1 MLLVEVRRLD
11 IAPTTDQFWTIVSR
25 INGPEFMGVLYRARE
40 AIFDTAGIAFT
51 IDLLNRFLQF
61 DVTKSWS
68 AADEGE
74 LFMGSAP
81 VVGWLRVRRPG
92 SATLRELRSDDIHF
106 MELEHAAKPAFVE
119 VGVAFRAGTEK
130 VRTDFLKRI
139 RTAAQEVLGSEVGTP
154 SSWPVLAPVGS
165 HNFEA
170 IRKSRQVSYEASAEE
185 NQAMAAFT
193 TPEIRALIRDLER
206 VGSLTVS
213 DLPKVLGEAQGTA
226 VAGRLGEL
234 RTLGLIQ
241 SEYVIV
247 CSRTGNAVLRT
258 DDPNKLSKM
267 APDWMKCA
275 WRQTPTTSSS
285 GSACGRPLNEER
297 VDQVIMPT
305 DRATALNDKGRWM
318 TTLSISIL
326 PKLGISRE
334 QVIIDAGPQGTDFVL
349 DLSGDLVLVV
359 LKDREFNLADAYAFN
374 AKVSRIK
381 AAEGVIVSNEG
392 LSGDAKKLVQD
403 ELGPQR
409 ARITDP
415 FRISFVEGIQGFEH
429 ELARV
434 VERRRR
440 QYFLRAL
447 GDLATIQGLNIGQL
461 AMAKVEAGGRT
472 GKEVVAATPEAVAA
486 EA

>member
-1 MLLVEVRRLD
+1 MLLVEVRRLE

-40 AIFDTAGIAFT
+40 AIFDSAGIAFT

-74 LFMGSAP
+74 LFMGAAP

-139 RTAAQEVLGSEVGTP
+139 RTAAQEVLGQEVGTP

-170 IRKSRQVSYEASAEE
+170 IRKSRQVSYDLSAEE
-185 NQAMAAFT
+185 SQAMAAFT

-213 DLPKVLGEAQGTA
+213 DLPKVLGEAQGAA

-234 RTLGLIQ
+234 RSLGLIQ

-275 WRQTPTTSSS
+275 
-285 GSACGRPLNEER
+285 CGRPLNEER
-297 VDQVIMPT
+297 VDQVIIPT
-305 DRATALNDKGRWM
+305 ERATGLNDKGRWM
-318 TTLSISIL
+318 TSLATGILS
-326 PKLGISRE
+326 KLGINRE
-334 QVIIDAGPQGTDFVL
+334 QIIVDSGPQGTDIVL
-349 DLSGDLVLVV
+349 DLSGDLVLVM
-359 LKDREFNLADAYAFN
+359 LKDREVNLADAYAFN

-381 AAEGVIVSNEG
+381 AAEGMIVSNEG
-392 LSGDAKKLVQD
+392 LSSDAKKMIQD
-403 ELGPQR
+403 EAGPQR
-409 ARITDP
+409 ARIADP
-415 FRISFVEGIQGFEH
+415 FRVTFVEGIQGFEH
-429 ELARV
+429 ELGRV

-461 AMAKVEAGGRT
+461 ALAKVEAGGRV
-472 GKEVVAATPEAVAA
+472 GKEAVTPEAVAA

>member
-11 IAPTTDQFWTIVSR
+11 IAPSTDQFWTIVSR

-40 AIFDTAGIAFT
+40 AIFDSAGIAFT

-119 VGVAFRAGTEK
+119 VGVAFRAGSEK

-139 RTAAQEVLGSEVGTP
+139 RTSAQEVLGAEVGTP
-154 SSWPVLAPVGS
+154 SSWPVLSPVGS

-170 IRKSRQVSYEASAEE
+170 IRKTRQIAVDATAEE

-193 TPEIRALIRDLER
+193 TPEIRGLIGNLER

-213 DLPKVLGEAQGTA
+213 DLPKVLGEAQGAA

-234 RTLGLIQ
+234 RSLGLIQ

-258 DDPNKLSKM
+258 DDPNKLQKM
-267 APDWMKCA
+267 APDWMKC
-275 WRQTPTTSSS
+275 
-285 GSACGRPLNEER
+285 ACGRPLNEER

-305 DRATALNDKGRWM
+305 DRATALNDKGKWM
-318 TTLSISIL
+318 ISLAMGILS
-326 PKLGISRE
+326 KLGINRE
-334 QVIIDAGPQGTDFVL
+334 QIIVESSPQGTDIVL

-392 LSGDAKKLVQD
+392 LSGDAKKLVQE

-409 ARITDP
+409 ARISDP
-415 FRISFVEGIQGFEH
+415 FRISFVEGLQSLEH
-429 ELARV
+429 ELGRV

-461 AMAKVEAGGRT
+461 ALAKVEAGGRA
-472 GKEVVAATPEAVAA
+472 GKEIVAPEAVAA

>member
-1 MLLVEVRRLD
+1 
-11 IAPTTDQFWTIVSR
+11 
-25 INGPEFMGVLYRARE
+25 
-40 AIFDTAGIAFT
+40 
-51 IDLLNRFLQF
+51 
-61 DVTKSWS
+61 WS

-119 VGVAFRAGTEK
+119 VGVGFRAGTEK

-170 IRKSRQVSYEASAEE
+170 IRKSRQVPSEASAEE
-185 NQAMAAFT
+185 NQAIAAFT

-213 DLPKVLGEAQGTA
+213 DLPKVLGEAQGAA
-226 VAGRLGEL
+226 VAARLGEI
-234 RTLGLIQ
+234 RSLGLIQ

-267 APDWMKCA
+267 APDWVKC
-275 WRQTPTTSSS
+275 
-285 GSACGRPLNEER
+285 ACGRALNEER
-297 VDQVIMPT
+297 GDQVIMPT
-305 DRATALNDKGRWM
+305 ERSAELNDKSKWM
-318 TTLSISIL
+318 TTLALTAL
-326 PKLGISRE
+326 PRIGISRDS
-334 QVIIDAGPQGTDFVL
+334 VIVEGTPSSTDIVL

-359 LKDREFNLADAYAFN
+359 LKDREFNLSDAYSFN

-381 AAEGVIVSNEG
+381 ASEGVIVANEG
-392 LSGDAKKLVQD
+392 LSGDAKKLVQE

-415 FRISFVEGIQGFEH
+415 FRITFVEGVQAFEH
-429 ELARV
+429 ELGRV

-447 GDLATIQGLNIGQL
+447 GDLATIQGLNIGQPAL
-461 AMAKVEAGGRT
+461 AKVESGGRV
-472 GKEVVAATPEAVAA
+472 GKEVAATE
-486 EA
+486 

>member
-1 MLLVEVRRLD
+1 MLLVEVRRLE

-25 INGPEFMGVLYRARE
+25 VNGPEFMGVLYRARE
-40 AIFDTAGIAFT
+40 AIFDSAGISFT
-51 IDLLNRFLQF
+51 IDLLSKFLQF

-74 LFMGSAP
+74 LFFGSAP

-139 RTAAQEVLGSEVGTP
+139 RTAAQEVLGQEVGTP

-170 IRKSRQVSYEASAEE
+170 IRKSRQAVYELTAEE
-185 NQAMAAFT
+185 SQAMAAFT

-213 DLPKVLGEAQGTA
+213 DLPKVLGEAQGAA

-234 RTLGLIQ
+234 RNLGLIQ

-275 WRQTPTTSSS
+275 
-285 GSACGRPLNEER
+285 CGRPLNEER
-297 VDQVIMPT
+297 GDQVM
-305 DRATALNDKGRWM
+305 
-318 TTLSISIL
+318 
-326 PKLGISRE
+326 
-334 QVIIDAGPQGTDFVL
+334 
-349 DLSGDLVLVV
+349 VV

-381 AAEGVIVSNEG
+381 AAEGIIVSNEG

-409 ARITDP
+409 ARISDP
-415 FRISFVEGIQGFEH
+415 FRISFVEGIQGLEH

-461 AMAKVEAGGRT
+461 ALAKVEAGGRA
-472 GKEVVAATPEAVAA
+472 GKEAVAPEAVAA

>member
-1 MLLVEVRRLD
+1 MLLVEVRRLE

-40 AIFDTAGIAFT
+40 AIFDSAGISFT

-68 AADEGE
+68 ASDEGE

-81 VVGWLRVRRPG
+81 LVGWLRVRRPG

-119 VGVAFRAGTEK
+119 VGVAYRAGTEK
-130 VRTDFLKRI
+130 VRTDFLKRV
-139 RTAAQEVLGSEVGTP
+139 RAATQEVLGQEIGTP
-154 SSWPVLAPVGS
+154 SSWPLLAPVGS

-170 IRKSRQVSYEASAEE
+170 IRKNRQMSYEASAEE
-185 NQAMAAFT
+185 SQAMAAFT

-213 DLPKVLGEAQGTA
+213 DLPKVLGEAQGAA

-234 RTLGLIQ
+234 RSLGLIQ

-247 CSRTGNAVLRT
+247 CSRSGNAVLRT
-258 DDPNKLSKM
+258 DDPNKLQKM
-267 APDWMKCA
+267 APDWMKC
-275 WRQTPTTSSS
+275 
-285 GSACGRPLNEER
+285 ACGRPLNEER

-305 DRATALNDKGRWM
+305 DRATALNDRGRWM
-318 TTLSISIL
+318 TTLAMGIL
-326 PKLGISRE
+326 SKLGISRE
-334 QVIIDAGPQGTDFVL
+334 QVIMESGPQGTDIVL
-349 DLSGDLVLVV
+349 DLSGDLVLIVM
-359 LKDREFNLADAYAFN
+359 KDREFTLADAYAFN

-381 AAEGVIVSNEG
+381 SAEGVVVSNEG

-403 ELGPQR
+403 EMGPQR

-415 FRISFVEGIQGFEH
+415 FRISFVEGIQGLEH

-461 AMAKVEAGGRT
+461 ALAKVEAGGRVS
-472 GKEVVAATPEAVAA
+472 KEVMAPEAVAA

>member
-11 IAPTTDQFWTIVSR
+11 VAPSSDQFWTIVSR

-40 AIFDTAGIAFT
+40 AIFDSAGISFT
-51 IDLLNRFLQF
+51 IDLLSKFLQF
-61 DVTKSWS
+61 DVTRSWS

-74 LFMGSAP
+74 LFFGSTP

-106 MELEHAAKPAFVE
+106 MELEHAAKPAFLE
-119 VGVAFRAGTEK
+119 VGLAYRPGGEK
-130 VRTDFLKRI
+130 IRTDYLKRI
-139 RTAAQEVLGSEVGTP
+139 RTAAGEVMGQEIGTP
-154 SSWPVLAPVGS
+154 SSWPVLAPIGS

-170 IRKSRQVSYEASAEE
+170 IRKSRQASPEASPEE
-185 NQAMAAFT
+185 SQAMAAFT

-213 DLPKVLGEAQGTA
+213 DLPKILGEAQGAA

-234 RTLGLIQ
+234 RSLGLIQ

-275 WRQTPTTSSS
+275 
-285 GSACGRPLNEER
+285 CGRALNEER

-305 DRATALNDKGRWM
+305 ERSAELNDRSKWM
-318 TTLSISIL
+318 TTLALSAL
-326 PKLGISRE
+326 PRIGIGRDS
-334 QVIIDAGPQGTDFVL
+334 VIVEGTPTATDIVL

-374 AKVSRIK
+374 AKVTRIK
-381 AAEGVIVSNEG
+381 ASEGVIVANEG
-392 LSGDAKKLVQD
+392 MSGDARKMVQE

-409 ARITDP
+409 ARISDP
-415 FRISFVEGIQGFEH
+415 FRVTYVEGLQNLEH
-429 ELARV
+429 ELGRV

-440 QYFLRAL
+440 QYFLRAI

-461 AMAKVEAGGRT
+461 ALAKVEAGGRT
-472 GKEVVAATPEAVAA
+472 GKDAVVAAEAVAA

>member
-11 IAPTTDQFWTIVSR
+11 IAPNTDQFWTIVSR

-40 AIFDTAGIAFT
+40 AIFDSAGISFT
-51 IDLLNRFLQF
+51 IDLLNKFLQF

-68 AADEGE
+68 SADEGE
-74 LFMGSAP
+74 LFMGQAP

-92 SATLRELRSDDIHF
+92 SATLRELRSDDVHF
-106 MELEHAAKPAFVE
+106 MELEHASKPAFIE
-119 VGVAFRAGTEK
+119 VGVAYRAGTEK
-130 VRTDFLKRI
+130 VRTDFLKRV
-139 RTAAQEVLGSEVGTP
+139 RTAAQEALGQEVGTP

-165 HNFEA
+165 HNFDA
-170 IRKSRQVSYEASAEE
+170 IRKSRQSINETSAEE
-185 NQAMAAFT
+185 NQAMGAFAA
-193 TPEIRALIRDLER
+193 PEIRALIRDLER

-213 DLPKVLGEAQGTA
+213 DLPK
-226 VAGRLGEL
+226 
-234 RTLGLIQ
+234 
-241 SEYVIV
+241 
-247 CSRTGNAVLRT
+247 
-258 DDPNKLSKM
+258 
-267 APDWMKCA
+267 
-275 WRQTPTTSSS
+275 
-285 GSACGRPLNEER
+285 
-297 VDQVIMPT
+297 
-305 DRATALNDKGRWM
+305 
-318 TTLSISIL
+318 
-326 PKLGISRE
+326 LGISRE
-334 QVIIDAGPQGTDFVL
+334 QVIIDSSPSGTDIVL

-392 LSGDAKKLVQD
+392 LSGDAKKLVQE

-415 FRISFVEGIQGFEH
+415 FRISFVEGVQGLEH
-429 ELARV
+429 ELGRV

-461 AMAKVEAGGRT
+461 ALAKVEAGGRA
-472 GKEVVAATPEAVAA
+472 GKDLAVTPEAVAA

>member
-11 IAPTTDQFWTIVSR
+11 VAPSSDQFWTIVSR

-40 AIFDTAGIAFT
+40 AIFDSAGISFT
-51 IDLLNRFLQF
+51 IDLLSKFLQF
-61 DVTKSWS
+61 DVTRSWS

-74 LFMGSAP
+74 LFFGSAP

-106 MELEHAAKPAFVE
+106 MELEHAAKPAFLE
-119 VGVAFRAGTEK
+119 VGLAYRPGGEK
-130 VRTDFLKRI
+130 IRTDFLKRI
-139 RTAAQEVLGSEVGTP
+139 RTAAGEVMGQEIGTP
-154 SSWPVLAPVGS
+154 SSWPVLAPIGS

-170 IRKSRQVSYEASAEE
+170 IRKSRQATYEASPEE
-185 NQAMAAFT
+185 SQAMAAFT

-213 DLPKVLGEAQGTA
+213 DLPKILGEAQGAA

-234 RTLGLIQ
+234 RSLGLIQ

-275 WRQTPTTSSS
+275 
-285 GSACGRPLNEER
+285 CGRALNEER

-305 DRATALNDKGRWM
+305 ERSAELNDKSKWM
-318 TTLSISIL
+318 TTLALSAL
-326 PKLGISRE
+326 PRIGISRDS
-334 QVIIDAGPQGTDFVL
+334 VIVEGTPTSTDIVL

-359 LKDREFNLADAYAFN
+359 LKDREFNLSDAYAFN
-374 AKVSRIK
+374 AKISRIK
-381 AAEGVIVSNEG
+381 ASEGVIVANEG
-392 LSGDAKKLVQD
+392 MSGDARKMVQE

-409 ARITDP
+409 ARISDP
-415 FRISFVEGIQGFEH
+415 FRVTFVEGLQNLEH
-429 ELARV
+429 ELGRV

-440 QYFLRAL
+440 QYFLRAI

-461 AMAKVEAGGRT
+461 ALAKVEAGGRS
-472 GKEVVAATPEAVAA
+472 GKDAAVAEAVPA

>member
-25 INGPEFMGVLYRARE
+25 VNGPEFMGVLYRARE
-40 AIFDTAGIAFT
+40 AIFDSAGIAFT

-68 AADEGE
+68 ASDEGE
-74 LFMGSAP
+74 LFMGSSP

-119 VGVAFRAGTEK
+119 VGVAYRAGSEK

-139 RTAAQEVLGSEVGTP
+139 RTAAQEVLGAEVGTP

-165 HNFEA
+165 HNFES
-170 IRKSRQVSYEASAEE
+170 IRKNRQSNYEATVEE

-213 DLPKVLGEAQGTA
+213 DLPKVLGESQGAA

-267 APDWMKCA
+267 APEWMKC
-275 WRQTPTTSSS
+275 
-285 GSACGRPLNEER
+285 ACGRPLNEER

-318 TTLSISIL
+318 TTLALAIL

-334 QVIIDAGPQGTDFVL
+334 QVIVDPGPQGTDIVL

-374 AKVSRIK
+374 AKVSRIR
-381 AAEGVIVSNEG
+381 AAEGLIVSNEG

-415 FRISFVEGIQGFEH
+415 FRISFVDGIQAFEH

-461 AMAKVEAGGRT
+461 AMAKVEAGGRV
-472 GKEVVAATPEAVAA
+472 GKEVAAPEAVAA

>member
-11 IAPTTDQFWTIVSR
+11 IAPSADQFWTIVSR
-25 INGPEFMGVLYRARE
+25 VNGPEFMGVLYRARE
-40 AIFDTAGIAFT
+40 AIFDSAGIAFT
-51 IDLLNRFLQF
+51 IDLLNKFLQF

-92 SATLRELRSDDIHF
+92 SATLRELRSDDVHF
-106 MELEHAAKPAFVE
+106 MELEHAAKP
-119 VGVAFRAGTEK
+119 
-130 VRTDFLKRI
+130 
-139 RTAAQEVLGSEVGTP
+139 
-154 SSWPVLAPVGS
+154 
-165 HNFEA
+165 
-170 IRKSRQVSYEASAEE
+170 
-185 NQAMAAFT
+185 
-193 TPEIRALIRDLER
+193 
-206 VGSLTVS
+206 
-213 DLPKVLGEAQGTA
+213 A

-258 DDPNKLSKM
+258 DDPNKLQKM
-267 APDWMKCA
+267 APDWMKC
-275 WRQTPTTSSS
+275 
-285 GSACGRPLNEER
+285 ACGRPLNEER
-297 VDQVIMPT
+297 VDQVIVPT

-318 TTLSISIL
+318 TTLATAIL

-334 QVIIDAGPQGTDFVL
+334 QVIIDASPQGTDIVL

-359 LKDREFNLADAYAFN
+359 LKDHEFNLADAYAFN

-392 LSGDAKKLVQD
+392 LSGDAKKLVQE

-415 FRISFVEGIQGFEH
+415 VRITFVEGVQAFEH
-429 ELARV
+429 ELGRV

-461 AMAKVEAGGRT
+461 ALAKVDAGGRVS
-472 GKEVVAATPEAVAA
+472 KEAVAPEAVAA
-486 EA
+486 EAEKLSPSPAVGVGSSLPPPRAGEGR

>member
-1 MLLVEVRRLD
+1 MLLVEVRRLE

-25 INGPEFMGVLYRARE
+25 VNGPDFMGVLYRARE
-40 AIFDTAGIAFT
+40 AIFDSAGISFT
-51 IDLLNRFLQF
+51 IDLLNKFLQF

-81 VVGWLRVRRPG
+81 IVGWLRVRRPG
-92 SATLRELRSDDIHF
+92 SATLRELRSDDMHF

-119 VGVAFRAGTEK
+119 VGVAYRAGSEK
-130 VRTDFLKRI
+130 ARTDFLKRI
-139 RTAAQEVLGSEVGTP
+139 RTAAQEAIGQEVGTP
-154 SSWPVLAPVGS
+154 SSWPVLTPVGS
-165 HNFEA
+165 HNFDA
-170 IRKSRQVSYEASAEE
+170 IRKSRQPSFEASSEE
-185 NQAMAAFT
+185 SQAMAAFT

-213 DLPKVLGEAQGTA
+213 DLPKALGEAQGAA

-258 DDPNKLSKM
+258 DDPNKLQKM
-267 APDWMKCA
+267 APDWMKC
-275 WRQTPTTSSS
+275 
-285 GSACGRPLNEER
+285 ACGRPLNEER

-305 DRATALNDKGRWM
+305 DRATSLNDKGRWM
-318 TTLSISIL
+318 TTLATGVLS
-326 PKLGISRE
+326 KLGIGRE
-334 QVIIDAGPQGTDFVL
+334 QVIVDSGPSGTDIVL
-349 DLSGDLVLVV
+349 DLSGDLVLLV

-374 AKVSRIK
+374 AKISRIK
-381 AAEGVIVSNEG
+381 AAEGVIVTNEG
-392 LSGDAKKLVQD
+392 LSGDAKKMVQD

-415 FRISFVEGIQGFEH
+415 FRMTFIEGIQAMEH
-429 ELARV
+429 ELGRV
-434 VERRRR
+434 IERRRR

-461 AMAKVEAGGRT
+461 ALAKVEAGGRT
-472 GKEVVAATPEAVAA
+472 GKPEIVAPEAVAA

>member
-1 MLLVEVRRLD
+1 MLLVEVRRLEV
-11 IAPTTDQFWTIVSR
+11 APSSDQFWTIVSR

-40 AIFDTAGIAFT
+40 AIFDSAGISFT
-51 IDLLNRFLQF
+51 IDLLSKFLQF

-68 AADEGE
+68 NADEGE
-74 LFMGSAP
+74 LFFGSAP

-106 MELEHAAKPAFVE
+106 MELEHAGKPAFVE
-119 VGVAFRAGTEK
+119 VGVAYRPGGEK
-130 VRTDFLKRI
+130 IRQDFLKRV
-139 RTAAQEVLGSEVGTP
+139 RSAASEVMGQEIGTP

-170 IRKSRQVSYEASAEE
+170 IRKTRPASLDASAEE
-185 NQAMAAFT
+185 NQAIAAFT

-213 DLPKVLGEAQGTA
+213 DLPKVLGEAQGAA
-226 VAGRLGEL
+226 VAARLGEI
-234 RTLGLIQ
+234 RNLGLIQ

-275 WRQTPTTSSS
+275 
-285 GSACGRPLNEER
+285 CGKALSEER

-305 DRATALNDKGRWM
+305 KWAAELNDRGRWM
-318 TTLSISIL
+318 TTLVSSVL
-326 PKLGISRE
+326 PRIGISRDS
-334 QVIIDAGPQGTDFVL
+334 VIVEATPTGTDIIL

-374 AKVSRIK
+374 SKVSRIK
-381 AAEGVIVSNEG
+381 ASEGVVVTNEG
-392 LSGDAKKLVQD
+392 LSGDARKLLTEEVI
-403 ELGPQR
+403 PRR
-409 ARITDP
+409 ATDP
-415 FRISFVEGIQGFEH
+415 FRITYVEGTQNLEH
-429 ELARV
+429 ELGRV

-440 QYFLRAL
+440 NYFLRAL

-461 AMAKVEAGGRT
+461 ALAKVEAGTRA
-472 GKEVVAATPEAVAA
+472 GKEAVVEAVPA

>member
-1 MLLVEVRRLD
+1 MLLVEVRRLE
-11 IAPTTDQFWTIVSR
+11 IAPSSDQFWTTVSR

-40 AIFDTAGIAFT
+40 AIFDSAGISFT
-51 IDLLNRFLQF
+51 IDLLSKFLQF
-61 DVTKSWS
+61 DVTRSWS

-74 LFMGSAP
+74 LFFGSAP

-106 MELEHAAKPAFVE
+106 MELEHAGKPAFVE
-119 VGVAFRAGTEK
+119 VGIAYRAGAEK
-130 VRTDFLKRI
+130 ARTDFLKRA
-139 RTAAQEVLGSEVGTP
+139 RTAAQEVMGQEVGTP
-154 SSWPVLAPVGS
+154 SSWPLLAPVGS

-170 IRKSRQVSYEASAEE
+170 IRRTRQPTFEVSAEE
-185 NQAMAAFT
+185 SQAMAAFT
-193 TPEIRALIRDLER
+193 TPEIRALVRDLER

-213 DLPKVLGEAQGTA
+213 DLPKVLGDAQGTA

-258 DDPNKLSKM
+258 DDPNKLAKM

-275 WRQTPTTSSS
+275 
-285 GSACGRPLNEER
+285 CGRSLSEER

-305 DRATALNDKGRWM
+305 ERAAQLSDRSRWMVSLATA
-318 TTLSISIL
+318 IL
-326 PKLGISRE
+326 PKVGINRD
-334 QVIIDAGPQGTDFVL
+334 QVIIETTPTGTDLVL

-359 LKDREFNLADAYAFN
+359 LKDHEFSLADAYSFN
-374 AKVSRIK
+374 GKVSRIK
-381 AAEGVIVSNEG
+381 ASEGVIVANEG
-392 LSGDAKKLVQD
+392 LSGDARKLLQE

-409 ARITDP
+409 ARSTTDP
-415 FRISFVEGIQGFEH
+415 FRISYVEGIQNLEH
-429 ELARV
+429 ELGRV

-440 QYFLRAL
+440 QYFLRAI

-461 AMAKVEAGGRT
+461 ALAKVEAGG
-472 GKEVVAATPEAVAA
+472 KAAKDAGIAEPVAA

>member
-11 IAPTTDQFWTIVSR
+11 VAPSSDQFWTIVSR

-40 AIFDTAGIAFT
+40 AIFDSAGISFT
-51 IDLLNRFLQF
+51 IDLLSKFLQF
-61 DVTKSWS
+61 DVTRSWS

-74 LFMGSAP
+74 LFFGSAP

-106 MELEHAAKPAFVE
+106 MELEHAAKPAFLE
-119 VGVAFRAGTEK
+119 VGLAYRPGAEK
-130 VRTDFLKRI
+130 IRTDFLKRI
-139 RTAAQEVLGSEVGTP
+139 RTAAGEVMGQEIGTP
-154 SSWPVLAPVGS
+154 SSWPVLAPIGS

-170 IRKSRQVSYEASAEE
+170 IRKSRQATYEASPEE
-185 NQAMAAFT
+185 SQAMAAFT

-213 DLPKVLGEAQGTA
+213 DLPKILGEAQGAA

-234 RTLGLIQ
+234 RSLGLIQ

-247 CSRTGNAVLRT
+247 CTRTGNAVLRT

-275 WRQTPTTSSS
+275 
-285 GSACGRPLNEER
+285 CGRALNEER

-305 DRATALNDKGRWM
+305 ERSAELNDRSKWM
-318 TTLSISIL
+318 TTLALSAL
-326 PKLGISRE
+326 PRIGISRDS
-334 QVIIDAGPQGTDFVL
+334 VIVEGTPTATDIVL

-359 LKDREFNLADAYAFN
+359 LKDREFNLSDAYAFN
-374 AKVSRIK
+374 AKISRIK
-381 AAEGVIVSNEG
+381 ASEGVIVANEG
-392 LSGDAKKLVQD
+392 MSGDARKMVQE

-409 ARITDP
+409 ARVSDP
-415 FRISFVEGIQGFEH
+415 FRVTYVEGLQNLEH
-429 ELARV
+429 ELGRV

-440 QYFLRAL
+440 QYFLRAI

-461 AMAKVEAGGRT
+461 ALAKVEAGGRA
-472 GKEVVAATPEAVAA
+472 GKDAAVAEAVPA

>member
-1 MLLVEVRRLD
+1 MLLVEVRRLEV
-11 IAPTTDQFWTIVSR
+11 APSSDQFWTIVSR

-40 AIFDTAGIAFT
+40 AIFDSAGIAFT
-51 IDLLNRFLQF
+51 IDLLSKFLQF

-68 AADEGE
+68 SADEGE
-74 LFMGSAP
+74 LFFGSAP

-106 MELEHAAKPAFVE
+106 MELEHAGKPAFVE
-119 VGVAFRAGTEK
+119 VGLAFRPGGEK
-130 VRTDFLKRI
+130 VRQDFLKRV
-139 RTAAQEVLGSEVGTP
+139 RSAAGEVMGQEIGTP

-170 IRKSRQVSYEASAEE
+170 IRKTRQVSVDSSAEE
-185 NQAMAAFT
+185 NQAIAAFT

-213 DLPKVLGEAQGTA
+213 DLPKVLGEAQGAA
-226 VAGRLGEL
+226 VAARLGEL

-241 SEYVIV
+241 SEFVIV

-258 DDPNKLSKM
+258 DDPNKLAKM

-275 WRQTPTTSSS
+275 
-285 GSACGRPLNEER
+285 CGRALSEER

-305 DRATALNDKGRWM
+305 DRATQLNERGRWM
-318 TTLSISIL
+318 TTLVSSVL
-326 PKLGISRE
+326 PKIGISRE
-334 QVIIDAGPQGTDFVL
+334 SVISESTPTGTDIIL
-349 DLSGDLVLVV
+349 DLSGDLVFVV

-374 AKVSRIK
+374 SKVSRIK
-381 AAEGVIVSNEG
+381 ASEGVIVTNEG
-392 LSGDAKKLVQD
+392 LSGDARKLLTE
-403 ELGPQR
+403 ELVPRR
-409 ARITDP
+409 AMDP
-415 FRISFVEGIQGFEH
+415 FRITYVEGTQNLEH
-429 ELARV
+429 ELGRV

-440 QYFLRAL
+440 SYFLRAL

-461 AMAKVEAGGRT
+461 ALAKVEAGTRA
-472 GKEVVAATPEAVAA
+472 GKEAIAA
-486 EA
+486 EPVPAEV

>member
-1 MLLVEVRRLD
+1 MLLVEVRRLE

-25 INGPEFMGVLYRARE
+25 VNGPEFMGVLYRARE
-40 AIFDTAGIAFT
+40 AIFDSAGIAFT
-51 IDLLNRFLQF
+51 IDLLNKFLQF

-68 AADEGE
+68 ASDEGE

-119 VGVAFRAGTEK
+119 VGVAYRAGAEK

-139 RTAAQEVLGSEVGTP
+139 RTAAQEALGQEVGTP

-165 HNFEA
+165 HNFDA
-170 IRKSRQVSYEASAEE
+170 IRKSRQVSYEASAEDS
-185 NQAMAAFT
+185 QAMAAFT

-234 RTLGLIQ
+234 RNLGLIQ

-258 DDPNKLSKM
+258 DDPNKLQKM
-267 APDWMKCA
+267 APDWMKC
-275 WRQTPTTSSS
+275 
-285 GSACGRPLNEER
+285 ACGRPLNEER

-318 TTLSISIL
+318 TTLATATL

-334 QVIIDAGPQGTDFVL
+334 QVIIESGPQGTDIVL

-374 AKVSRIK
+374 AKISRIK

-392 LSGDAKKLVQD
+392 LSGDAKKLVQE

-409 ARITDP
+409 ARISDP
-415 FRISFVEGIQGFEH
+415 FRISFVEGVQGLEH
-429 ELARV
+429 ELGRV

-461 AMAKVEAGGRT
+461 ALAKVEAGGRVS
-472 GKEVVAATPEAVAA
+472 KEALAAAPEAVAA